1 MRQQRLLF
9 GKKKVWCVNRG
20 SLQVPVPAGR
30 NVPQLIGETNI
41 VATGMPESDIK
52 TICKKCVTH
61 IKILF
66 YLRRSI
72 LLLITCSL
80 NIVLLIFYD
89 NHN

>member
-41 VATGMPESDIK
+41 VASGMPESDIK
-52 TICKKCVTH
+52 TICKKCVIH
-61 IKILF
+61 QNVVLF
-66 YLRRSI
+66 TQKYLAA
-72 LLLITCSL
+72 
-80 NIVLLIFYD
+80 
-89 NHN
+89 NHM